1 MASTQF
7 SPDQDMSDV
16 SPEDVQ
22 EAKMRAKA
30 SKAYDAA
37 QTYPKKM
44 ASGGNVSSASKRA
57 DGIASKGKTRGTM
70 VSMCGGGMYKGKK

>member
-1 MASTQF
+1 MKDIQF

-16 SPEDVQ
+16 SPEDVA

-30 SKAYDAA
+30 SKAYDKA

-44 ASGGNVSSASKRA
+44 KAGGSVSSASKRA
-57 DGIASKGKTRGTM
+57 DGCAVKGKTRGK
-70 VSMCGGGMYKGKK
+70 VL